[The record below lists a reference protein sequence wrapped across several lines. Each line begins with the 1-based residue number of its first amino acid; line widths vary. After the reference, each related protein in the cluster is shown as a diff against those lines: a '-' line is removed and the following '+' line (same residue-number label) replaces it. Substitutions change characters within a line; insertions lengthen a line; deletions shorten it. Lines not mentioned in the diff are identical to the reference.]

1 MAFMAIKNQ
10 QLIFSNCTGMSMLME
25 YFFNLKQAKLI
36 IYSVIF
42 TDLNYP
48 VRWYIFIL

>member
-1 MAFMAIKNQ
+1 
-10 QLIFSNCTGMSMLME
+10 MSMLME

-48 VRWYIFIL
+48 VRWYIFILWSLVHLSCKYDHGR